1 MVSNETRYEKLVNKL
16 YMELNLP
23 PSVVVPML
31 AKVEALATERTKALA
46 KIREQAHRD
55 YCRADHTFN
64 KYWQEAWVAARD
76 EVLEKHDNS

>member
-1 MVSNETRYEKLVNKL
+1 MTHETLYGRLVDKL
-16 YMELNLP
+16 YMELDLP
-23 PSVVVPML
+23 PRVVIPML

-64 KYWQEAWVAARD
+64 KYWREAWVAARD
-76 EVLEKHDNS
+76 EVLEELE

>member
-1 MVSNETRYEKLVNKL
+1 MVSNDTRRIVLRTEL
-16 YMELNLP
+16 YGELALP
-23 PSVVVPML
+23 PKEAVRIL
-31 AKVEALATERTKALA
+31 DKVEALATKRTQALA

-76 EVLEKHDNS
+76 EVMEKHDS